1 MTSRLVEPRSGQTCP
16 AKTLEVHEIGDSFA
30 DVTEGLGSNRFI
42 WERCR
47 YDWSRQGSVTATV
60 QDSNILE
67 PGSSWELK
75 ATSSDHGARVESIF
89 AREYKPGFKGRL
101 SEMLFRLAGK
111 RLARWDLRRARCR
124 RSRRGRQRPRAQKL
138 TFLLPGPCGGRRVT
152 LLARHDPSPASAG

>member
-1 MTSRLVEPRSGQTCP
+1 MFTVRVTAETSASPEHVLEAARDFSARRAEVWPNVS

-47 YDWSRQGSVTATV
+47 YDWSWQGSVTATV

-111 RLARWDLRRARCR
+111 RLARWDLRRAL
-124 RSRRGRQRPRAQKL
+124 SEVEKGE
-138 TFLLPGPCGGRRVT
+138 TT
-152 LLARHDPSPASAG
+152 T